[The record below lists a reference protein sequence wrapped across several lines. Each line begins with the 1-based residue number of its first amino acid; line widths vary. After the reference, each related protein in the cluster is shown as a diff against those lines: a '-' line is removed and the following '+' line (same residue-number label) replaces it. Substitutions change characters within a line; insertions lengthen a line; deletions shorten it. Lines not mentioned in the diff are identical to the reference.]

1 MKTLKINS
9 KNSIVAKKGIYLL
22 SPALAVMSTI
32 ILIVAQYC
40 FNILGGGSTILSTVL
55 MSSLVVGVTICFANS
70 LELLLIP
77 LAVSMINSIIR
88 SSFLSI
94 GFLLTVLLFVA
105 ILLDIL
111 NVLDQKYLKIAAII
125 YAIANAVF
133 MIIDIIKLQL
143 TPPIII
149 NSIGCLLMYFAVM
162 VAILNSNLQP
172 KQDGKSIEINKIIK
186 AGIIVIICVAL
197 FFAVSAKSIDTS
209 FSKDCGHESCKEN
222 GPFPCYGKNNTCT
235 NTTNCYKD
243 LYCDECD

>member
-1 MKTLKINS
+1 
-9 KNSIVAKKGIYLL
+9 
-22 SPALAVMSTI
+22 
-32 ILIVAQYC
+32 
-40 FNILGGGSTILSTVL
+40 
-55 MSSLVVGVTICFANS
+55 
-70 LELLLIP
+70 
-77 LAVSMINSIIR
+77 
-88 SSFLSI
+88 
-94 GFLLTVLLFVA
+94 
-105 ILLDIL
+105 
-111 NVLDQKYLKIAAII
+111 
-125 YAIANAVF
+125 
-133 MIIDIIKLQL
+133 
-143 TPPIII
+143 
-149 NSIGCLLMYFAVM
+149 MYFAVM